1 MTATATNAPPL
12 IAFQGVSLGYG
23 RQSVLQGL
31 DFSIERGDYLGIVGP
46 NGAGKTTLL
55 RALLGMLRPQAGSIT
70 RAAGL
75 VTGYVPQ
82 LQTVDELFPLT
93 VEEIVVMGRTG
104 QLGPLRR
111 PGRQDRARAAAA
123 LAEVGIP
130 DLAGRLYRELSGGQ
144 KQRTLMARALAAD
157 PELLVLDE
165 PTNDMDAAG
174 EHATMDL
181 LDRLHDERGL
191 TVVMVSHY
199 LNVVVNHVRLLA
211 LLGNGD
217 FRLLPTEQVLEAGHL
232 QKLYG
237 MPIEVAQVGGRRV
250 VMAAPGN
257 GERP

>member
-1 MTATATNAPPL
+1 MATTDTNAPPL
-12 IAFQGVSLGYG
+12 IAFQAVSLGYG

-31 DFSIERGDYLGIVGP
+31 DFGIERGDYLGIVGP

-55 RALLGMLRPQAGSIT
+55 RALLGVLRPQAGSIT

-123 LAEVGIP
+123 LAEVGIS

-157 PELLVLDE
+157 PGLLVLDE

-199 LNVVVNHVRLLA
+199 LNVVLNHVRRIG
-211 LLGNGD
+211 LLGDGD
-217 FRLLPTEQVLEAGHL
+217 FRPAPVSAVLENGYL
-232 QKLYG
+232 SKLYG
-237 MPIEVAQVGGRRV
+237 VPLRV
-250 VMAAPGN
+250 VRVDEKMVVV
-257 GERP
+257 